1 MKTLAQ
7 VIFDNAKPNL
17 PFEEYREVLINS
29 GAFPEV
35 GILDLPANET
45 VEKSK
50 KSTKTPRSVNWLGH
64 EVIRGSLKKD
74 TPLSEVVNF
83 LIKVVYERSQKV
95 GGEVNSELIKEW
107 EAKVEPYLDELS
119 LEDAVSVSYEWLKKA
134 SSLGEFGS
142 KSMSA
147 YLNTTNKKGGS
158 KSEDV
163 EDNFFKDDDDKSN

>member
-17 PFEEYREVLINS
+17 SFEEYREVLINS

-35 GILDLPANET
+35 GTLDLPANET
-45 VEKSK
+45 VEKSNK

-74 TPLSEVVNF
+74 TPLSEVVRF
-83 LIKVVYERSQKV
+83 LIKVVYERSQRV
-95 GGEVNSELIKEW
+95 GGEVNLELIKEW

-158 KSEDV
+158 KSE
-163 EDNFFKDDDDKSN
+163 EETSNFFTDD